1 MNQQNIDMPTIEQL
15 NLLLDQM
22 DQKQPATSQLR
33 VLAASLELELQ
44 QLEQDAQAA
53 RQDKAKFIS
62 VVTHELR
69 LPLTSIKGYSD
80 LLRQGLVGPLNDQQA
95 NFINVIRTNAD
106 RMAVLISDLSDMS
119 HIQSGRLKLQPRM
132 VNPVSL
138 IDELKL
144 VWQPR
149 FQEKNQEF
157 YIQSGESIQHMQ
169 LDAERFKQ
177 ILGYLLSNANR
188 YTQENGR
195 IELQMKNQPETLRIE
210 IQDNGIGINLEDQ
223 KRLFT
228 SFFRSEEEAVRQLPG
243 WGLSLYVARLLVEL
257 MGGKIGAVSQ
267 PGEGSTFWL
276 EIPIST

>member
-138 IDELKL
+138 VDELRL

-157 YIQSGESIQHMQ
+157 HIQSGESIQHMQ

-276 EIPIST
+276 EIPIPT

>member
-44 QLEQDAQAA
+44 QLEQDVQAA

-138 IDELKL
+138 VDELRL

-188 YTQENGR
+188 YTPENGR

-210 IQDNGIGINLEDQ
+210 IQDNGIGINSEDQ

-276 EIPIST
+276 EIPIPT

>member
-33 VLAASLELELQ
+33 VLAASLALELQ

>member
-144 VWQPR
+144 VWQTR
-149 FQEKNQEF
+149 FQEKHQEF
-157 YIQSGESIQHMQ
+157 YIQSGESIQHM
-169 LDAERFKQ
+169 
-177 ILGYLLSNANR
+177 
-188 YTQENGR
+188 
-195 IELQMKNQPETLRIE
+195 
-210 IQDNGIGINLEDQ
+210 
-223 KRLFT
+223 
-228 SFFRSEEEAVRQLPG
+228 
-243 WGLSLYVARLLVEL
+243 
-257 MGGKIGAVSQ
+257 
-267 PGEGSTFWL
+267 
-276 EIPIST
+276 